1 MTSNNYGLVPA
12 SAGALAEPRGVDE
25 ILLGFARMLRVAG
38 VAVSPDRVQSMIA
51 ALGHLDVLDEDSVYW
66 AGRLT
71 LCSNPDDLPKY
82 DAGFAAYFGGEVP
95 KPSQSQPPQHKHV
108 EASFGMDDHAPEG
121 TGEQEDDPIPGM
133 ASAQEVLQHK
143 DFSDLQPAEREE
155 LRRLFE
161 LLAPTSATRRTRRY
175 GPNKRG
181 ITDAH
186 KSIRAAMRNGGEM
199 TRLAR
204 KRRRVR
210 PRRLVILADVSGSM
224 APYADPMLRFAH
236 AAVRRDQVHTEIFTL
251 GTRLTR
257 VTRELR
263 LRDPDKAL
271 RAAGAAI
278 PDWSGGTQLGEMLR
292 AFLNL
297 WGQRGIARR
306 AIVVIFSDGWERG
319 DPTLLGEQ
327 MQRLHRLAYSVIWAN
342 PHKGHA
348 GYEPLTG
355 GITAALPYIDHFVA
369 GHSFASYA
377 ELAKVISHA

>member
-1 MTSNNYGLVPA
+1 MFPGPYG
-12 SAGALAEPRGVDE
+12 SAPPQSGVLEEPRGIDE
-25 ILLGFARMLRVAG
+25 VLLGFARMLRVAG
-38 VAVSPDRVQSMIA
+38 IEVSPDRVQSMIVA
-51 ALGHLDVLDEDSVYW
+51 IGHLDVLDQDAVYW

-82 DAGFAAYFGGEVP
+82 DAGFAAYFGGDVP
-95 KPSQSQPPQHKHV
+95 RPTRVQPPRQKRV
-108 EASFGMDDHAPEG
+108 EAAFGVEDREPEG
-121 TGEQEDDPIPGM
+121 EGQQPDEPIPGM
-133 ASAQEVLQHK
+133 ASTEEVLRHK
-143 DFSDLQPAEREE
+143 DFAELAPGEREE

-175 GPNKRG
+175 GANKRG
-181 ITDAH
+181 ITDARR
-186 KSIRAAMRNGGEM
+186 SIRAAMHNGGEL

-204 KRRRVR
+204 KQRKLR

-236 AAVRRDQVHTEIFTL
+236 AAVRRNPVHAEVFTL

-263 LRDPDKAL
+263 LRDPEKAL
-271 RAAGAAI
+271 HAAGAAI

-292 AFLNL
+292 AFLDR
-297 WGQRGIARR
+297 WGQRGTARR

-319 DPTLLGEQ
+319 DPALLGQQ
-327 MQRLHRLAYSVIWAN
+327 MRRLHRLAHSVIWAN
-342 PHKGHA
+342 PHKGHE

-355 GITAALPYIDHFVA
+355 GITAALPHIDHFVA

-377 ELAKVISHA
+377 ELAKVISNA

>member
-1 MTSNNYGLVPA
+1 MAFNNYDLVG
-12 SAGALAEPRGVDE
+12 SDAGALDQPRGVDE
-25 ILLGFARMLRVAG
+25 VLLGFARMLRIAG
-38 VAVSPDRVQSMIA
+38 VDVSPDRVQSMIE
-51 ALGHLDVLDEDSVYW
+51 ALAHLDVLDEDSVYW

-71 LCSNPDDLPKY
+71 LCSSPEDLPKY

-95 KPSQSQPPQHKHV
+95 KPSPAQQPQHRRV
-108 EASFGMDDHAPEG
+108 EASFGMEDRSPEG
-121 TGEQEDDPIPGM
+121 EGEQQEDSIPGL
-133 ASAQEVLQHK
+133 ASGQEVLQHK
-143 DFSDLQPAEREE
+143 DFTELDPAERDE

-161 LLAPTSATRRTRRY
+161 LLAPSSATRRTRRY
-175 GPNKRG
+175 EPAKRG
-181 ITDAH
+181 ITDPH
-186 KSIRAAMRNGGEM
+186 RSIRTAMRNDGEL

-204 KRRRVR
+204 RKRRVR
-210 PRRLVILADVSGSM
+210 PRRLVILADISGSM
-224 APYADPMLRFAH
+224 APYADPVLRFAH
-236 AAVRRDQVHTEIFTL
+236 AAVRRDKVHTEVFTL

-292 AFLNL
+292 AFLDL
-297 WGQRGIARR
+297 WGQRGTARR

-319 DPTLLGEQ
+319 DPSLLGEQ
-327 MQRLHRLAYSVIWAN
+327 MRRLHRLAYSVIWAN

-355 GITAALPYIDHFVA
+355 GITAALPYVDHFVP